1 MTSQDTDT
9 QTFFSLPTIPAGAR
23 VMLTV
28 FLAIV
33 GTGYLVALANIYHSH
48 AMADG
53 RAGLSLDDVRAVYS
67 GLDLSRR
74 ANEEIPSRMLT
85 MLRGAMRQYVS
96 DDDDYTVLETWLKS
110 GGAKADLNAG
120 ESRRTPER
128 VIIRHCMRCHAQSAG
143 EEISKRAPF
152 GPDDLTVDHEMM
164 SPLLTT
170 VTTASVE
177 RHRAPPQYTVPRLVL
192 VSHIHMLSIPMFT
205 LVVGLL
211 FAATRIPARWR
222 TLLTPLPMIA
232 LAFDFAGWWLARLH
246 DGFILLIIAGG
257 GAFSLVF
264 GAQIIAI
271 VFDLW
276 RPVRRIMKP

>member
-1 MTSQDTDT
+1 MTPQEMETRT
-9 QTFFSLPTIPAGAR
+9 ILSLPALPAGVR
-23 VMLTV
+23 VMLTA

-33 GTGYLVALANIYHSH
+33 GTGYLVALANIHHSH
-48 AMADG
+48 ALADG
-53 RAGLSLDDVRAVYS
+53 RPGLSLDDVRAVYS

-74 ANEEIPSRMLT
+74 VNDEIPSRMLT
-85 MLRGAMRQYVS
+85 MLRGTMRQYVS

-110 GGAKADLNAG
+110 GGAKADLEAG
-120 ESRRTPER
+120 EARRTPER
-128 VIIRHCMRCHAQSAG
+128 VLIRHCMRCHAQSGG
-143 EEISKRAPF
+143 EEIGKRAPF

-164 SPLLTT
+164 APLLTT

-177 RHRAPPQYTVPRLVL
+177 RHRAPPQYIVPRLVL

-222 TLLTPLPMIA
+222 TLWTPLPMIA
-232 LAFDFAGWWLARLH
+232 LALDFAGWWLARLH
-246 DGFILLIIAGG
+246 DGFILLIVVGG
-257 GAFSLVF
+257 GAFGLVF